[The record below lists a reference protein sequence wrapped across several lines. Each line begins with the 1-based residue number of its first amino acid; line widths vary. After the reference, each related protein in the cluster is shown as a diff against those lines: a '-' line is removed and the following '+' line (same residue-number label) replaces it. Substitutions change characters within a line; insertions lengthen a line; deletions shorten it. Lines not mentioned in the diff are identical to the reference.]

1 MEGATSPMTAF
12 IELIGNI
19 ITAILGWV
27 PKVTVLMTTDTLL
40 VFSLGFFALGGVIG
54 IIGRLLRRN

>member
-1 MEGATSPMTAF
+1 MEGTTSPMTAF
-12 IELIGNI
+12 IELLGNI

-27 PKVTVLMTTDTLL
+27 PKVTALMTTDTLL
-40 VFSLGFFALGGVIG
+40 VFSLGFFALGGAIG